1 MSASQSRKEN
11 FALLET
17 EQRNPRTSKID
28 RVSTADLLKILHC
41 ENHTVADAVDATLP
55 TLAVLVDLVADRLKA
70 GGRLFYA
77 GAGTSGRLGVLDA
90 SECPPTFGVPPEMV
104 QGLIAGGAPALTSA
118 VEGAEDDPA
127 LAERDLA
134 AKALSD
140 KDVVVA
146 IAASGRT
153 PYAIGALQY
162 AKKVGAVTGAIVN
175 VSDSALSK
183 YADYTLAAV
192 TGPEPITGSTRM
204 KAGTAQKLL
213 LNLISTAAMIKL
225 GKVYENLMVDV
236 QASNEKLR
244 HRAIRIVQEATSK
257 DEEECRQA
265 LVLAGDHAK
274 TAIVMI
280 LLDVSALEARALL
293 EEKHG
298 HISQIKVSEKQPDIT
313 IT

>member
-1 MSASQSRKEN
+1 MSATESRKEN

-17 EQRNPRTSKID
+17 EQRNPRTTQID
-28 RVSTADLLKILHC
+28 RMSTTDLIKILHA
-41 ENHTVADAVDATLP
+41 ENHTVADAIDPVLSTL
-55 TLAVLVDLVADRLKA
+55 TTLVDVITDRLYA
-70 GGRLFYA
+70 GGRLFYV

-90 SECPPTFGVPPEMV
+90 SECPPTFGVPAEMV
-104 QGLIAGGAPALTSA
+104 QGLIAGGQPALTSA
-118 VEGAEDDPA
+118 VEGAEDDTKLP
-127 LAERDLA
+127 ERDLA
-134 AKALSD
+134 AKDLNK

-162 AKKVGAVTGAIVN
+162 AKTVGAATAAVVN
-175 VSDSALSK
+175 VSESALSQ

-213 LNLISTAAMIKL
+213 LNLITTATMVKL
-225 GKVYENLMVDV
+225 GKVYQNLMVDV

-244 HRAIRIVQEATSK
+244 HRAVRIVQEATSK
-257 DEEECRQA
+257 EEDICREALAQA
-265 LVLAGDHAK
+265 NGHAK

-280 LLDVSALEARALL
+280 LFGVSASEAAALL
-293 EEKHG
+293 AAKHG
-298 HISQIKVSEKQPDIT
+298 HISQITSSH
-313 IT
+313 